1 MLRRRARRPRRS
13 GPLCPGA
20 PPRAPGRW
28 SGSAARGGRLVR
40 SCPGPAGP
48 RARASPAAPSPG
60 TCGRSAGSFWRTAHV
75 CWSAPA
81 APAGA
86 TAARPAAPTRAR
98 APASPPPALPRPP
111 PLRRPRRREA
121 LDDPGRL
128 VPAPPGDGALGAEL
142 QREAVQV
149 GGVQGLGVVPRARVR
164 GVRRRDGGAEGQVPG
179 LPAAAR
185 AAVLALVEQP
195 QEDVQGLAGRA
206 RDVVEDAEFGGED
219 APWPREA
226 AHQLPALRMGLSDD
240 DRVANQLV
248 ELGVAVHLV
257 EEEGLPRGV
266 SGRLREHGLGDAG
279 RTLDVHVLAGDERQE
294 DGLFLLGVPDDPLV
308 QRLPHPRQ
316 GRG

>member
-1 MLRRRARRPRRS
+1 MSAGQLLQHLQEQPPHDLRHRRALVRPRRRLQ
-13 GPLCPGA
+13 LC
-20 PPRAPGRW
+20 RGRLR
-28 SGSAARGGRLVR
+28 SAARGGAV
-40 SCPGPAGP
+40 PA
-48 RARASPAAPSPG
+48 R
-60 TCGRSAGSFWRTAHV
+60 GR
-75 CWSAPA
+75 
-81 APAGA
+81 
-86 TAARPAAPTRAR
+86 
-98 APASPPPALPRPP
+98 
-111 PLRRPRRREA
+111 LRRRGGGAALRREA